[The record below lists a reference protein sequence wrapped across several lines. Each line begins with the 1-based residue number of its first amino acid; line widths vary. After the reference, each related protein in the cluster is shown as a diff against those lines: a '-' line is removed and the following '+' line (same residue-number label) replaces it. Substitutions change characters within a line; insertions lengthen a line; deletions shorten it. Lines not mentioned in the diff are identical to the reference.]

1 MLTDLGRQQGTLLT
15 EVVKRYKVGSHP
27 PPPGYWYLKFRAFK
41 EKDFR
46 VSSLIRTV
54 HPSLWLVYKILLPL
68 LFAFF
73 HSPSHCVENLVLQYL
88 RLSVV
93 FSLKPIVIQ
102 FSPSVTLPT
111 LILFKR

>member
-68 LFAFF
+68 LL
-73 HSPSHCVENLVLQYL
+73 PSSTHRPTAWKTWY
-88 RLSVV
+88 
-93 FSLKPIVIQ
+93 FSI
-102 FSPSVTLPT
+102 
-111 LILFKR
+111 